1 MRVALKGI
9 DIEKHLKA
17 SRAAYEMSGE
27 MAGGPD
33 ENLQRNLDALVD
45 VEKWACES
53 HEICVGG
60 YKNNGGG
67 MNVEVTAGGSSG
79 NDEMDAAAKALKQEA
94 MGVGGG
100 AAVASLREFV
110 KAEVDTALKDLT
122 MDFEIMES
130 SMGGRT

>member
-1 MRVALKGI
+1 
-9 DIEKHLKA
+9 
-17 SRAAYEMSGE
+17 
-27 MAGGPD
+27 
-33 ENLQRNLDALVD
+33 
-45 VEKWACES
+45 
-53 HEICVGG
+53 
-60 YKNNGGG
+60 
-67 MNVEVTAGGSSG
+67 
-79 NDEMDAAAKALKQEA
+79 